1 MFNVKKFVKE
11 CVEENILSEQ
21 EAERI
26 AKADNDLLSPEELR
40 IKYNNPL
47 IGTGYPDWLDPTE
60 HMKMCFATARDYFPQ
75 GFLWYYSIEDVA
87 SILYVWSLIRI
98 NTCSSYALLKCMLVR
113 RCQNLVRDSYF
124 HSQIYTNSYNN
135 IMNIT
140 NSDEEREY
148 LYLLKSSSLDEGD
161 SDLVINIS
169 GIKNAKVRNI
179 LILCGY
185 FIAELDC
192 MFNMVVDLYKQ
203 SSPKMQKKLY
213 KIYRTDPKLCDII
226 DLEYDSNVK
235 ERISFGAVLKSL
247 GITDTNKSVREY
259 LKTYLYDEGFLGV

>member
-1 MFNVKKFVKE
+1 
-11 CVEENILSEQ
+11 
-21 EAERI
+21 
-26 AKADNDLLSPEELR
+26 
-40 IKYNNPL
+40 
-47 IGTGYPDWLDPTE
+47 
-60 HMKMCFATARDYFPQ
+60 
-75 GFLWYYSIEDVA
+75 
-87 SILYVWSLIRI
+87 
-98 NTCSSYALLKCMLVR
+98 
-113 RCQNLVRDSYF
+113 
-124 HSQIYTNSYNN
+124 
-135 IMNIT
+135 MNIT

-148 LYLLKSSSLDEGD
+148 LCLLKSSSLDEGD

-169 GIKNAKVRNI
+169 GIKNVKVRNI